1 MSSCSGRDLN
11 LFGKLL
17 YVFVII
23 FIRHEVF
30 TVKSKAALLRIS
42 KSKTAA
48 RKIASEVAPRE
59 LDAAITNLK
68 AAREFLVKQAAK
80 NEQANRAR
88 KIKKAMSVLDQL
100 GLKAEDLGKAK
111 KTGSA
116 SQSSTK
122 KKVPVKYRIEVNGV
136 VTEWPGRGRLLFFRE
151 AAGKKGGLSRYL
163 IK

>member
-30 TVKSKAALLRIS
+30 TVKSKAALLRVS

-59 LDAAITNLK
+59 LDAAINNLK

-100 GLKAEDLGKAK
+100 G
-111 KTGSA
+111 
-116 SQSSTK
+116 
-122 KKVPVKYRIEVNGV
+122 
-136 VTEWPGRGRLLFFRE
+136 
-151 AAGKKGGLSRYL
+151 
-163 IK
+163 